1 MEPDG
6 AVESERAGRDGVP
19 TARSGDG
26 ASAGRDGP
34 DDPLVAVGG
43 LSYTYPDAD
52 APAVRDVSFAI
63 EPGEVVGFLGPS
75 GAGKSTT
82 QNVLIGLLDG
92 YEGSVEVFGRGVR
105 EWGGAYYE
113 RVGVSAESPNHY
125 LKLTGRENLELFA
138 SLYDGETADP
148 DELLAQVGL
157 SDATDRRVD
166 RYSKG
171 MKTRLNL
178 VRSLL
183 HDPELLFL
191 DEPTNGL
198 DPGNSRRVRELV
210 RERQRAGTTVFLTTH
225 DMAVADDLCDRVA
238 FIVDG
243 RLPVMDSPG
252 TLKRTHGD
260 PRVRVEYRANGA
272 LETAEFDLST
282 LGTDEGFEDLIGS
295 HGVESI
301 HSADATLED
310 VFIDVTG
317 RELA

>member
-1 MEPDG
+1 
-6 AVESERAGRDGVP
+6 
-19 TARSGDG
+19 
-26 ASAGRDGP
+26 
-34 DDPLVAVGG
+34 
-43 LSYTYPDAD
+43 
-52 APAVRDVSFAI
+52 
-63 EPGEVVGFLGPS
+63 
-75 GAGKSTT
+75 
-82 QNVLIGLLDG
+82 
-92 YEGSVEVFGRGVR
+92 
-105 EWGGAYYE
+105 
-113 RVGVSAESPNHY
+113 
-125 LKLTGRENLELFA
+125 LFA

-148 DELLAQVGL
+148 EELLAQVGL
-157 SDATDRRVD
+157 GDTADRRVD

-171 MKTRLNL
+171 MKTRLN
-178 VRSLL
+178 VARSLL

-198 DPGNSRRVRELV
+198 DPGNSRTIRELV
-210 RERQRAGTTVFLTTH
+210 RERQRGGTTVFLTTH

-243 RLPVMDSPG
+243 RLPVVDSPG

-272 LETAEFDLST
+272 RETAEFDLAT
-282 LGTDEGFEDLIGS
+282 LGADDRFRELLGA
-295 HGVESI
+295 HGDAVESI

>member
-1 MEPDG
+1 MDTDG
-6 AVESERAGRDGVP
+6 AI
-19 TARSGDG
+19 
-26 ASAGRDGP
+26 
-34 DDPLVAVGG
+34 VAVED
-43 LSYTYPDAD
+43 LSYTYPDAES
-52 APAVRDVSFAI
+52 AAVREVSFAI

-82 QNVLIGLLDG
+82 QNVLTGLLDG
-92 YEGSVEVFGRGVR
+92 YEGSVEVFGREVR
-105 EWGGAYYE
+105 EWGGEYYE
-113 RVGVSAESPNHY
+113 RVGISAESPNHY
-125 LKLTGRENLELFA
+125 LKLTGRENLDLFA
-138 SLYDGETADP
+138 SLYAAETADP
-148 DELLAQVGL
+148 DELLAEVGL
-157 SDATDRRVD
+157 ADAVDRRVD

-171 MKTRLNL
+171 MKTRLN
-178 VRSLL
+178 VARSLL

-198 DPGNSRRVRELV
+198 DPGNSRKIRELV

-243 RLPVMDSPG
+243 RLPVVDSPA

-272 LETAEFDLST
+272 LETAEFDLAT
-282 LGTDEGFEDLIGS
+282 LGNDERFRDLLGS
-295 HGVESI
+295 HGDGVEAI
-301 HSADATLED
+301 HSADASLED

>member
-1 MEPDG
+1 METDR
-6 AVESERAGRDGVP
+6 VV
-19 TARSGDG
+19 
-26 ASAGRDGP
+26 
-34 DDPLVAVGG
+34 VAVDG

-52 APAVRDVSFAI
+52 DPAVRDVSFAI
-63 EPGEVVGFLGPS
+63 GPGEVVGFLGPS

-92 YEGSVEVFGRGVR
+92 YEGSVEVFGREVR
-105 EWGGAYYE
+105 EWGGDYYH
-113 RVGVSAESPNHY
+113 RVGVSAESPDHY

-148 DELLAQVGL
+148 GELLADVGL
-157 SDATDRRVD
+157 ADAADRRVD

-178 VRSLL
+178 ARSLL

-243 RLPVMDSPG
+243 RLPVVDSPG
-252 TLKRTHGD
+252 ALKRTHGD

-272 LETAEFDLST
+272 LETAEFDLAS
-282 LGTDEGFEDLIGS
+282 LGTDHRFRDLIGS
-295 HGVESI
+295 HGDGIEAI
-301 HSADATLED
+301 HSADASLED

>member
-1 MEPDG
+1 
-6 AVESERAGRDGVP
+6 
-19 TARSGDG
+19 
-26 ASAGRDGP
+26 
-34 DDPLVAVGG
+34 
-43 LSYTYPDAD
+43 
-52 APAVRDVSFAI
+52 
-63 EPGEVVGFLGPS
+63 
-75 GAGKSTT
+75 
-82 QNVLIGLLDG
+82 
-92 YEGSVEVFGRGVR
+92 
-105 EWGGAYYE
+105 
-113 RVGVSAESPNHY
+113 
-125 LKLTGRENLELFA
+125 
-138 SLYDGETADP
+138 
-148 DELLAQVGL
+148 
-157 SDATDRRVD
+157 
-166 RYSKG
+166 

-210 RERQRAGTTVFLTTH
+210 RERQCAGTTVFLTTH

-243 RLPVMDSPG
+243 RLPVMDTPE

-272 LETAEFDLST
+272 LETAEFDLAT
-282 LGTDEGFEDLIGS
+282 LGTDEGFRDLIGS
-295 HGVESI
+295 HSVEAI
-301 HSADATLED
+301 HSADASLED